1 MHLLDDMIIAS
12 FFDMTIPNADVMFIY
27 YDERLETLGCLIK
40 EGILTSSQITT
51 TTTTTTTTEICS

>member
-12 FFDMTIPNADVMFIY
+12 FFDMTIPNADVIFIY

-51 TTTTTTTTEICS
+51 TTTEICS